1 MLGGRDADRIARVRD
16 SYDYPFGLNSPVAD
30 LYTLD
35 GKIVM
40 LGTDYESC
48 TSLHLADSTIG
59 RPSLTEKAPIKD
71 KNGEVK
77 WITFK
82 DVDDL
87 DKYDDFNDFG
97 TYFEEKHSDLIV
109 KVPILKGYI
118 RIIPVKPLVDEA
130 RRYYTKKDKETADKV
145 D

>member
-1 MLGGRDADRIARVRD
+1 
-16 SYDYPFGLNSPVAD
+16 
-30 LYTLD
+30 
-35 GKIVM
+35 M

-97 TYFEEKHSDLIV
+97 TYDDFNDFGTYFEEKHSDLIV
-109 KVPILKGYI
+109 KVPISKGYI

>member
-1 MLGGRDADRIARVRD
+1 M
-16 SYDYPFGLNSPVAD
+16 
-30 LYTLD
+30 
-35 GKIVM
+35 
-40 LGTDYESC
+40 
-48 TSLHLADSTIG
+48 
-59 RPSLTEKAPIKD
+59 
-71 KNGEVK
+71 K